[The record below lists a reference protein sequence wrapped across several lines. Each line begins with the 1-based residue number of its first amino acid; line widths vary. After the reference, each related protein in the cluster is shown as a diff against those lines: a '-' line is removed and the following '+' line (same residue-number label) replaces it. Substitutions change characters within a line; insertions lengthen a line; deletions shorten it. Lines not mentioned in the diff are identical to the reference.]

1 MLKFLII
8 LIILILQ
15 ILTYLIIRGGTMNKT
30 PQEIDD
36 EEKAQNKWLEDENKK
51 KQARKKKRGEWLK
64 CILKRKEK
72 SKEKIKKN

>member
-36 EEKAQNKWLEDENKK
+36 EEKAQGKWIEDENKK

-64 CILKRKEK
+64 CILKRK
-72 SKEKIKKN
+72 